1 MTSPSDDESRVVLSP
16 NELLSV
22 AFKELEAARYDLQTL
37 VIELRIS
44 VKKRP

>member
-1 MTSPSDDESRVVLSP
+1 MTSPPDDERKIVLSP

-44 VKKRP
+44 VKKQP